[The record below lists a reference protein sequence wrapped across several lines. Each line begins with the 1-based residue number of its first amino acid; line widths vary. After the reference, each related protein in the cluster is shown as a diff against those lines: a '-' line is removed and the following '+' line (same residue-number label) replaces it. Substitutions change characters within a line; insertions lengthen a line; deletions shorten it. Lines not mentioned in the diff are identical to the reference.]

1 MKRSSKSRVK
11 GVAIFIV
18 FLAVAIT
25 LYKAQD
31 KKVHTSSMDFKSSAN
46 VYRDLKFI
54 NKAKIGFSA
63 DNVPQ
68 AREGISQIMAKYGK
82 QQIYKQNE
90 GNYGAYIYTIAQDE
104 LYTVVGEL
112 EAIGTL
118 GPQVEQID
126 TALVNLDF
134 ENESNK
140 LTAYENELTALNK
153 ILGPSNEQNSRK
165 EALHTLIQA
174 SSSNLDK
181 LRNSDNV
188 LLYLT
193 LNPKQTSAGWFKLF
207 KSIAKNFF
215 MWLVILIIA
224 AVLIYY
230 ATKLLMYFLS
240 ALGIRGPSGV
250 GGTSYGGYGGYSNYS
265 KYSSRYGNSRRKVK
279 RIYKDK
285 SSSPEEDEENK

>member
-31 KKVHTSSMDFKSSAN
+31 KKIHTPNMDFKSSAN

-193 LNPKQTSAGWFKLF
+193 LSPKQTSTGWFKLV
-207 KSIAKNFF
+207 KSIVKNFF

-240 ALGIRGPSGV
+240 ALGIRGPSGI

>member
-193 LNPKQTSAGWFKLF
+193 LSPKQTSTGWLKLV
-207 KSIAKNFF
+207 KSIVKNFF